1 MTSTE
6 VESGMVPIAQDSTVN
21 RMAVKEAEPE
31 PSAAF
36 TAIWLGL
43 NVVWY
48 LLVSV
53 QVHRVSFRPSE
64 RRREDDV

>member
-1 MTSTE
+1 
-6 VESGMVPIAQDSTVN
+6 
-21 RMAVKEAEPE
+21 MAVKEAEPE